1 MSQAGGSFDQIPYYR
16 EYLEHILKPRV
27 IRAIEEIRQRLSERA
42 WAELVA
48 KMAEEQR
55 PGASADPE
63 SLQKLRGMLEQGL
76 RLQVATALTASFGGV
91 AAEPPSGNGV
101 PADGRVNADVVE
113 QGFPDNPLARAVGGV
128 RRIAR

>member
-1 MSQAGGSFDQIPYYR
+1 MSQAGGTFDQIPYYR

-27 IRAIEEIRQRLSERA
+27 IRAVEELRQRFAERA

-63 SLQKLRGMLEQGL
+63 ALQKLRGMLEQGL
-76 RLQVATALTASFGGV
+76 RLQLTGVLTASFGG
-91 AAEPPSGNGV
+91 APAEAPSGNGAQEGRINAEV
-101 PADGRVNADVVE
+101 VDPA
-113 QGFPDNPLARAVGGV
+113 FPDNPLARAVGSV

>member
-1 MSQAGGSFDQIPYYR
+1 MSHAGPAFDQIPYYR

-27 IRAIEEIRQRLSERA
+27 VRALEEIRQRAGERA

-48 KMAEEQR
+48 KMAEEQKA
-55 PGASADPE
+55 GASADPE
-63 SLQKLRGMLEQGL
+63 ALQKLRGMLEQGL
-76 RLQVATALTASFGGV
+76 RLQINAVISASFGGAPV
-91 AAEPPSGNGV
+91 EGGAPGNG
-101 PADGRVNADVVE
+101 AEGRANAEVVE

>member
-1 MSQAGGSFDQIPYYR
+1 MSQASPVFDQIPYYR

-27 IRAIEEIRQRLSERA
+27 VRAIEEMRQRVTDRA

-48 KMAEEQR
+48 KIAEEQR

-63 SLQKLRGMLEQGL
+63 SLRKLRAMLEQGL
-76 RLQVATALTASFGGV
+76 RLQLVASLTANFAGA
-91 AAEPPSGNGV
+91 AAEAPPPANGS
-101 PADGRVNADVVE
+101 ADGRVNADVVE
-113 QGFPDNPLARAVGGV
+113 GGFPDNPLARAVGGV

>member
-27 IRAIEEIRQRLSERA
+27 IRAVEELRQRFTERA

-48 KMAEEQR
+48 KMAEDQR

-63 SLQKLRGMLEQGL
+63 ALQKLRGMLEQGL
-76 RLQVATALTASFGGV
+76 RLQLAGALTASFGGAPV
-91 AAEPPSGNGV
+91 EASPNGAE
-101 PADGRVNADVVE
+101 GRANADVVDPA
-113 QGFPDNPLARAVGGV
+113 FPDNPLARAVGGV

>member
-1 MSQAGGSFDQIPYYR
+1 MSQAGPGFDQIPYYR

-27 IRAIEEIRQRLSERA
+27 IRALEEIRQRFSERA

-76 RLQVATALTASFGGV
+76 RLQLNAALSASFGGAPAESV
-91 AAEPPSGNGV
+91 ASNGAG
-101 PADGRVNADVVE
+101 PDVVD

>member
-1 MSQAGGSFDQIPYYR
+1 MSQSGPGFDQIPYYR

-27 IRAIEEIRQRLSERA
+27 IRALEEIRQRFSERA

-63 SLQKLRGMLEQGL
+63 ALQKLRGMLEQGL
-76 RLQVATALTASFGGV
+76 RLQLNAALSASFAGAPVEGGAPSNG
-91 AAEPPSGNGV
+91 AA
-101 PADGRVNADVVE
+101 ADVVE